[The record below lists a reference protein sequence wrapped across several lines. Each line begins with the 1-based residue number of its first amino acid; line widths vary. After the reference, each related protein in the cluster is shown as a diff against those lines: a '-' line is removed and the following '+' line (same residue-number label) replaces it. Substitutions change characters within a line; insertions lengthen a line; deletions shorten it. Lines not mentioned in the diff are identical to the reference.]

1 MPVQPDANRTTSAK
15 PDSVQ
20 VFGVD
25 VGYGH
30 VADKV
35 RTDPRVN
42 VIERTNLRHVTPDT
56 LQGAEI
62 QLFTLD
68 LSFISVLKVIPAVC
82 AVAAAGERVQA
93 VVLVKPQFEVGPES
107 VGKGGVVRD
116 AAARSLAVNRVVQ
129 GFEDEGWLS
138 NGVVESPVR
147 GAKGGNVEFLAHF
160 ICEPSR

>member
-1 MPVQPDANRTTSAK
+1 M
-15 PDSVQ
+15 Q

-35 RTDPRVN
+35 RNDPKVC
-42 VIERTNLRHVTPDT
+42 VIERTNLRHITSDT
-56 LQGAEI
+56 LQGTGI

-68 LSFISVLKVIPAVC
+68 LSFISVLKVIPAIC

-107 VGKGGVVRD
+107 VGKGGVVRNV
-116 AAARSLAVNRVVQ
+116 AARSLAVHEVVQ
-129 GFEDEGWLS
+129 GFVDEGWVS

-160 ICEPSR
+160 IREASQ